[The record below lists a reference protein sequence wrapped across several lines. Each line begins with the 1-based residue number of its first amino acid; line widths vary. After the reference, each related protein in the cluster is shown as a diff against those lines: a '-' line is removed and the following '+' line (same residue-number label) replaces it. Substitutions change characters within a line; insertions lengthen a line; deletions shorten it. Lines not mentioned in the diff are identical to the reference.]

1 MDVLFNSLQGFGGN
15 ETWYTLRNLF
25 FSGFLV
31 IEQEMLLGEADVP
44 CVAVGSLLLLYGLL
58 LALHCSIQCM
68 LIGSSKVKGS

>member
-15 ETWYTLRNLF
+15 ETWYTLRSLF

-31 IEQEMLLGEADVP
+31 IEQEMLLSEADVP

-58 LALHCSIQCM
+58 ACFTLLNTMYADRFL
-68 LIGSSKVKGS
+68 